1 MEQHSLCASVMN
13 AVCQFVDGELSAEAT
28 QVVEQHLSACS
39 PCKAHADLERTV
51 KDSIKRCCQTEP
63 APDQLRQ
70 RVIERIAASR
80 VEWVTGVVVT
90 QTFTIEIRDSRN

>member
-1 MEQHSLCASVMN
+1 MDQHSMCDKVMN
-13 AVCQFVDGELSAEAT
+13 AVCQFVDGELSPEANE
-28 QVVEQHLSACS
+28 VVAQHLDHCS

-51 KDSIKRCCQTEP
+51 KDSIKRCCVPEP

-70 RVIERIAASR
+70 RVIERIASSR